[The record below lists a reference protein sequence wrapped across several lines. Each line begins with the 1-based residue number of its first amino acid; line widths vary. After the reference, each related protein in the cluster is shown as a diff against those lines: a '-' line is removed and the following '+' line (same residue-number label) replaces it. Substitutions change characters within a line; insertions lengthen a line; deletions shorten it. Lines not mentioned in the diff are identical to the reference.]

1 MGHPARAQGGRP
13 AVKYRSGQA
22 AHAQPSPPTRRPDS
36 HARRTTAQRPHAARP
51 RLPPAPAVV
60 TVMHYQKTGN
70 VSTITR
76 TLEDGGDTYHV
87 VNELCLKHPPDII
100 TIHTYFTRVDDDD

>member
-1 MGHPARAQGGRP
+1 
-13 AVKYRSGQA
+13 
-22 AHAQPSPPTRRPDS
+22 
-36 HARRTTAQRPHAARP
+36 
-51 RLPPAPAVV
+51 
-60 TVMHYQKTGN
+60 MHYQKTGN

-87 VNELCLKHPPDII
+87 VNELCLKHPPDVI